1 MKRTICMLAVVIGL
15 TAGSVL
21 GAAQQELEA
30 AARSGKVAFILIYD
44 ATAAQVDI
52 ARLTVADAV
61 RRVPGAVI
69 VDLDRGNAANAEFV
83 AKYKLGT
90 APVPLILVASSSGVI
105 TGGLVAAQA
114 TTEALV
120 KLVPS
125 PKQAEIVKAIS
136 EGNAV
141 FITAS
146 RRSMASTAT
155 VNSICAAAC
164 QQMAGKSVQINID
177 MDDPAEAGFLTSLK
191 VNMQSTEPVTLVAN
205 PQGQIAQT
213 YTGAVQVTDLVT
225 AATKKVGGCC
235 PSTASNPNA
244 SCAPTT
250 KK

>member
-1 MKRTICMLAVVIGL
+1 MKRTISMLVAVICL
-15 TAGSVL
+15 MAGSVL
-21 GAAQQELEA
+21 GAGQQELEA
-30 AARSGKVAFILIYD
+30 AARSGKVAFILVYD

-52 ARLTVADAV
+52 ARLTTADAA
-61 RRVPGAVI
+61 RRVPGSVVI
-69 VDLDRGNAANAEFV
+69 EVDRSNVANADFV
-83 AKYKLGT
+83 AQYKLST

-114 TTEALV
+114 TAEALV

-136 EGNAV
+136 AGNAV

-146 RRSMASTAT
+146 RKGMASTAT
-155 VNSICAAAC
+155 VNSACAAAC
-164 QQMAGKSVQINID
+164 QQMPGKSVQINID
-177 MDDPAEAGFLTSLK
+177 MDDPVETGFLTSLK

-213 YTGAVQVTDLVT
+213 YTGAMQVTDLVT

-244 SCAPTT
+244 SCVPTT